1 MELRQ
6 LSYFVAIA
14 RNGSFSKAA
23 AEVRV
28 AQPALSQQIAH
39 LEAELDACLLNR
51 HSRGVTLTNSGR
63 KFLSHAEKILA
74 DVQKAR
80 DDFNDEDNVIKGEIT
95 LGMPT
100 TAVAMLAVPLVQAA
114 HDRYPDVSL
123 RIVEAM
129 SGHLFEWLE
138 KGEIDLALLYNI
150 DNGDVYRSVP
160 LVEEDLFLFGRSSR
174 LVPDGD
180 VVEFDTIHNL
190 PLITI
195 SKRHLLRQMLDAYA
209 ARRNCELNVS
219 FELDSLEQIKTL
231 VKDGVGYTILP
242 ATVMSPDWCGD
253 NIKRWSIVKPNL
265 CLHTSVA
272 APARRENTNILQEMT
287 KLTVEVTS
295 GLIESGGWPLG
306 RMPAAPHHPH

>member
-6 LSYFVAIA
+6 LTYFVAIA
-14 RNGSFSKAA
+14 NQGSFSKAA
-23 AEVRV
+23 AEVHV

-39 LEAELDACLLNR
+39 LEAELGARLLDR
-51 HSRGVTLTNSGR
+51 HSRGVTLTKSGR
-63 KFLSHAEKILA
+63 RFLSHAEKILG
-74 DVQKAR
+74 DVQEAR
-80 DDFNDEDNVIKGEIT
+80 DDFNDEEDEIKGDIT
-95 LGMPT
+95 FGMPT

-114 HDRYPDVSL
+114 HDRYPGVSL

-138 KGEIDLALLYNI
+138 KGEIDLALLYNV
-150 DNGDVYRSVP
+150 DDGDIYRSVP
-160 LVEEDLFLFGRSSR
+160 LVEEDLFLFGRKSR
-174 LVPDGD
+174 LVPDDD

-209 ARRNCELNVS
+209 ARTNCELNVS

-231 VKDGVGYTILP
+231 VGNGVGYTILP

-253 NIKRWSIVKPNL
+253 NIKRWSITKPNI

-272 APARRENTNILQEMT
+272 APAGRENTNVLQEVT
-287 KLTVEVTS
+287 KLTVEVAS

-306 RMPAAPHHPH
+306 RMPTVLHHH